1 MKIGRG
7 LMTLEFRVQH
17 DVATDAAPSP
27 RPVPDRRGRVR
38 RVLDS
43 LAARRTAARLRRLEA
58 ARAELVDLQRLL
70 SDARAVVERG
80 WIQHAWFAYLDD
92 RGRTRTASS
101 AAATEVVGRP
111 LVGACLVGA
120 VVDAAGGPHAVHA
133 QSVQRSL
140 DLVWHALAV
149 PEGSPVAWCP
159 APDVR
164 MARVRDLTRWNDCGD
179 RTAEQVAGLLLTAER
194 VAVHEQARVALRSV
208 ALLAEASRRGS
219 GL

>member
-1 MKIGRG
+1 
-7 LMTLEFRVQH
+7 MTLEFRVQH
-17 DVATDAAPSP
+17 DVATDAAPSR
-27 RPVPDRRGRVR
+27 RPVPDRRSRVR
-38 RVLDS
+38 RALDH
-43 LAARRTAARLRRLEA
+43 LAARRTAAHLRRLEA
-58 ARAELVDLQRLL
+58 DQAELADLQRVL

-101 AAATEVVGRP
+101 AAATEVTGRP

-120 VVDAAGGPHAVHA
+120 VVDVAGGPHAVHA
-133 QSVQRSL
+133 QPVQRSL

-149 PEGSPVAWCP
+149 SEGSPVTWCP

-164 MARVRDLTRWNDCGD
+164 MARVRDLTRWNDSGG

-194 VAVHEQARVALRSV
+194 VAVQESDRVVERMRAVREKV
-208 ALLAEASRRGS
+208 TGRGS